1 MLKKVPHTYVIVFAI
16 IAFSAILTLIIPP
29 GKYLEITHLDD
40 EGNIKTE
47 LVFSF
52 EKNFEQIF
60 AQNPLSV
67 KVGKDVYFAEKQ
79 LPVITSLELHK
90 QVKNNENVHFYSED
104 LFDEYQAK
112 FESKYQT
119 WQTFSALFKG
129 FVKQSNIIIF
139 ILMIGGA
146 FWIMNQ
152 SKAIDV
158 GIFAFLKFTRKL
170 EHNFVMKKLGVDN
183 IIIVLIMIMFSLF
196 GAIFGM
202 SEETIAFTIILIPL
216 AISMGYD
223 SLTGV
228 AMVYIGAHLGFA
240 GAILNPFTIGIAQG
254 LADLPLF
261 SGIEYRMFAW
271 LIINLVGIIFVLRH
285 TQKIRKNPA
294 SSLMYAEDAYWRKR
308 EESESEK
315 VEYYTPKIAWFVFAV
330 IFTVLAIFSWFYPT
344 STLEVGNASF
354 QFYIIPLLTVI
365 FFITGIISLKK
376 SVHFFILLLLAYTI
390 IFLIVGVMGYGWYVM
405 EIATLFLFMGIASGL
420 SINKSADELANLF
433 LDGVKDIMSAA
444 VIVGLAGGIIVVL
457 TDGGIIDSIL
467 YGLSKAMGNFG
478 DIASV
483 GVMYVIQTVINI
495 VIPSGSAK
503 AAITMP
509 IMAPFSD
516 LIGISRQATVM
527 AFQFGDGFTNMITP
541 TSGVLIAVLGIARIP
556 YDKWVRWI
564 WPLIL
569 SLVVLGFLLLI
580 PTVTMEL
587 NGF

>member
-16 IAFSAILTLIIPP
+16 IVISAVMTWFIPP
-29 GKYLEITHLDD
+29 GKYIEVSKIENQEITSSLIFSYEKNIANLFTDQVVMVKVDKNVFLSEAHLDQLIEAGYHEKVKQD
-40 EGNIKTE
+40 ENIHFFQNDLYTE
-47 LVFSF
+47 
-52 EKNFEQIF
+52 
-60 AQNPLSV
+60 
-67 KVGKDVYFAEKQ
+67 
-79 LPVITSLELHK
+79 H
-90 QVKNNENVHFYSED
+90 
-104 LFDEYQAK
+104 QAK
-112 FESKYQT
+112 FESTYQT
-119 WQTFSALFKG
+119 WQIFSALFSG

-152 SKAIDV
+152 SRAIDV
-158 GIFAFLKFTRKL
+158 GIYAFLKFTRKL
-170 EHNFVMKKLGVDN
+170 EGNKFMRKMGVDN
-183 IIIVLIMIMFSLF
+183 IVIVLIMLMFSIF

-223 SLTGV
+223 SLVGV
-228 AMVYIGAHLGFA
+228 SMVYIGAHLGFA

-254 LADLPLF
+254 LADIPLF
-261 SGIEYRMFAW
+261 SGIEYRMFSW
-271 LIINLVGIIFVLRH
+271 LIINAIGIFFVLRYAK
-285 TQKIRKNPA
+285 KIRNKP
-294 SSLMYAEDAYWRKR
+294 SSSIMFEEDLHWRKQK
-308 EESESEK
+308 ETQTDTIT
-315 VEYYTPKIAWFVFAV
+315 YYTPAMAWVVYGIVLLALLLFSVFYPYTTMTVGQSSFGFWV
-330 IFTVLAIFSWFYPT
+330 IPT
-344 STLEVGNASF
+344 STILFAILG
-354 QFYIIPLLTVI
+354 LL
-365 FFITGIISLKK
+365 SLRK

-390 IFLIVGVMGYGWYVM
+390 LFLIVGVMGYAWYVM
-405 EIATLFLFMGIASGL
+405 EIATLFLAMGIASGL
-420 SINKSADELANLF
+420 AINKSADDIAKLF
-433 LDGVKDIMSAA
+433 LEGVKDIMSAA

-457 TDGGIIDSIL
+457 SEGGIIDSIL
-467 YGLSKAMGNFG
+467 YGLSKAMGDFG
-478 DIASV
+478 NVASV
-483 GVMYVIQTVINI
+483 GIMYGIQTIINI

-556 YDKWVRWI
+556 YDKWVKWV

-569 SLVVLGFLLLI
+569 TLIIVGFLLLI
-580 PTVTMEL
+580 PTVTMPL